1 MFSLDPAQ
9 TGHVRCR
16 DVLKIRNDYIKSLSL
31 LLTSSYGKSKLGKNG
46 EFTQQHGKTLMC
58 DKRDRAIT
66 CMFRRGIYLTSL
78 FSGLSQK
85 DLFKRV

>member
-1 MFSLDPAQ
+1 MFSLDPAR

-16 DVLKIRNDYIKSLSL
+16 DVLEIRNDWIKSLSL
-31 LLTSSYGKSKLGKNG
+31 LLTPRYGKSKLGKNG
-46 EFTQQHGKTLMC
+46 EDGKTLVC

-66 CMFRRGIYLTSL
+66 CMFRRDINLTSP

-85 DLFKRV
+85 DLFKRE